1 MLGQGYILLLSG
13 VVSGVVSCRCRV
25 PGRASVSGVGCR
37 VGPQC
42 RVSTGR
48 SVARRVKVCVGLGRV
63 VKACG
68 LYKTKIGVRF
78 SLFDFYRYL
87 CMFGICLNNL

>member
-1 MLGQGYILLLSG
+1 MLNRMLGQGYILLLSG
-13 VVSGVVSCRCRV
+13 VVSGVVS
-25 PGRASVSGVGCR
+25 VSGAGSGLSVGCR

-87 CMFGICLNNL
+87 CVFGICLNNL